1 MKILLTKY
9 FLFILIGSASIFFS
23 CKKDVS
29 QTTVKNPEN
38 FSEVFDAFWIGMNQN
53 YLYWDIDTSDRNA
66 TYIKYK
72 PYFERLDLNDK
83 NDVKKSV
90 QYFKQIT
97 GGLIDGHYSIHFLN
111 NAITDSIVYPSF
123 ERKQSHSGFHY
134 PFSYFK
140 VDTNYLDKG
149 FILGFNNVFSTA
161 GVPLTVLTGT
171 INHNIL
177 YFGCNSFSLLKS
189 YLSPTQN
196 NVQPVL
202 QYFFDSL
209 KNLSVNIKGII
220 IDVRSNSGGDVN
232 DLNFIAGHLIDKP
245 LHFGY
250 TQYKSG
256 NGRLDFTPWINAV
269 INPAPNTKAITLTII
284 ALADN
289 TSASLSE
296 AVVMAIHRMPNGVII
311 GETTWGATG
320 PITAEGVF
328 NAGQF
333 IVSNFLSI
341 QTSSCKFKYLDG
353 KSYEGKGFPPD
364 INVPFNLSELQ
375 QGKDVQLEKAIEYIK

>member
-1 MKILLTKY
+1 
-9 FLFILIGSASIFFS
+9 
-23 CKKDVS
+23 
-29 QTTVKNPEN
+29 
-38 FSEVFDAFWIGMNQN
+38 
-53 YLYWDIDTSDRNA
+53 
-66 TYIKYK
+66 
-72 PYFERLDLNDK
+72 
-83 NDVKKSV
+83 
-90 QYFKQIT
+90 
-97 GGLIDGHYSIHFLN
+97 LN
-111 NAITDSIVYPSF
+111 NAVDDSIVYPSF
-123 ERKQSHSGFHY
+123 ERKQNHSDFHY
-134 PFSYFK
+134 PFLYFK

-149 FILGFNNVFSTA
+149 FILGSNNIFSTG
-161 GVPLTVLTGT
+161 GVPLTALAGT
-171 INHNIL
+171 INHKIL

-189 YLSPTQN
+189 YLSTTQN

-202 QYFFDSL
+202 QYFLDFL
-209 KNLSVNIKGII
+209 KNLSPNIKGII
-220 IDVRSNSGGDVN
+220 IDVRSNLGGDLS
-232 DLNFIAGHLIDKP
+232 DLNFLVGHLIEKP

-269 INPAPNTKAITLTII
+269 INPAPNTKPITLPII

-296 AVVMAIHRMPNGVII
+296 AVVMAIHSIPNGVFI

-333 IVSNFLSI
+333 TVSNFLSV

-364 INVPFNLSELQ
+364 VYVPFNLSKLQ
-375 QGKDVQLEKAIEYIK
+375 NGKDVQLEKAIDYIK